1 MTCRRCHSPMLTTH
15 NRETEQVC
23 KEVSIIAD
31 VFLHECMFCQA
42 SAKEIFP
49 LLPSHRET
57 LGL

>member
-1 MTCRRCHSPMLTTH
+1 MLTTH